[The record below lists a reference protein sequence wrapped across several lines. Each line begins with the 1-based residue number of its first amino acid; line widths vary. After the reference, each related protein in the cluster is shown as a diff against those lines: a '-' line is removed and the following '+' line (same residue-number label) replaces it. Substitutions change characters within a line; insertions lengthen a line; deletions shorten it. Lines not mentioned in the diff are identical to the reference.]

1 MNYSEN
7 VSYHSLK
14 NKIVA
19 ITGGASGIGEELV
32 RAYVNQGARV
42 AFLDFDR
49 EAGEKLA
56 QELNC
61 LCLFCDVTNIAQLK
75 ACFSDIAA
83 QLGDVYILI
92 NNAGSDDHHTIDD
105 LTEEY
110 FNNRINVN
118 LRHQLFA
125 IQAVIPGM
133 SKKGEGSIINMGS
146 INWMRGRPG
155 RVCYS
160 LSKAAIHGFTRT
172 LAQELGARGIRVNSL
187 VPGAIKTAKQE
198 AMWAK
203 LDPAAVNQFI
213 DLQALKVRLDG
224 THCARLALF
233 LGSGE
238 SCGCTGQDFVVDA
251 GLSLN

>member
-1 MNYSEN
+1 MNYREN
-7 VSYHSLK
+7 VAYHSLQ
-14 NKIVA
+14 NKVVA

-61 LCLFCDVTNIAQLK
+61 LFLFCDVTNIAQLK

-83 QLGDVYILI
+83 QLGDVDILI
-92 NNAGSDDHHTIDD
+92 NNAGSDDHHNIDD

-133 SKKGEGSIINMGS
+133 TKKGEGSIINMGS

-203 LDPAAVNQFI
+203 LDPAAVKQFI

-233 LGSGE
+233 LGSRE

>member
-1 MNYSEN
+1 MHSEIN
-7 VSYHSLK
+7 VIYKSLH
-14 NKIVA
+14 NKVVA
-19 ITGGASGIGEELV
+19 ITGGASGIGEEYV
-32 RAYVNQGARV
+32 RAFVNQGARV
-42 AFLDFDR
+42 AFLDYDVQ
-49 EAGEKLA
+49 AGEKLA
-56 QELNC
+56 AETGC
-61 LCLFCDVTNIAQLK
+61 LFLFCDVTDINQLK
-75 ACFSDIAA
+75 ACFTQIIE
-83 QLGDVYILI
+83 QLGDIDILI

-105 LTEEY
+105 LTEDY

-118 LRHQLFA
+118 MRHHLFA

-133 SKKGEGSIINMGS
+133 TRKGSGSIINMGS

-172 LAQELGARGIRVNSL
+172 LAQELGPRGIRVNSL
-187 VPGAIKTAKQE
+187 VPGAIRTAKQD

-213 DLQALKVRLDG
+213 ELQALKFRLDG

-233 LGSGE
+233 LASDE
-238 SCGCTGQDFVVDA
+238 SCGCTGQDFIVDA

>member
-7 VSYHSLK
+7 VVYHSLK
-14 NKIVA
+14 NKVVA

-32 RAYVNQGARV
+32 RAYVNQGAQV
-42 AFLDFDR
+42 AFLDYD
-49 EAGEKLA
+49 EAAGQALA
-56 QELNC
+56 KELGC
-61 LCLFCDVTNIAQLK
+61 LFLFCDVTNIPQLK
-75 ACFSDIAA
+75 SCFETLAQ
-83 QLGDVYILI
+83 QLGDVDILV
-92 NNAGSDDHHTIDD
+92 NNAGSDDHHKIDD
-105 LTEEY
+105 ISEEY

-133 SKKGEGSIINMGS
+133 TQKGEGSIINMGS

-172 LAQELGARGIRVNSL
+172 LSQELGARGIRVNSL

-203 LDPAAVNQFI
+203 LDPAAVNQFM

-233 LGSGE
+233 LGSNE